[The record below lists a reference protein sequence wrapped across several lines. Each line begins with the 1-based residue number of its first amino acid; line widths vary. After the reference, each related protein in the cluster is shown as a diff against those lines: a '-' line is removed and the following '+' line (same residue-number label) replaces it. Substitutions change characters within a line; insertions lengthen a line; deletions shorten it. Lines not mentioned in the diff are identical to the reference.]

1 MRELANVMVE
11 MRDGVRLAT
20 DLYLPDEEG
29 VYPAIA
35 VRTPY
40 IKERWKAQH
49 LDGDQYMN
57 SKNIQMLVT
66 LWQCRIAEGPVFPK
80 EAMFHGGMMPMMVT
94 ITLNGWLPRVG
105 VPVRLVLWDL
115 QILALFNCLKLL

>member
-57 SKNIQMLVT
+57 
-66 LWQCRIAEGPVFPK
+66 PK
-80 EAMFHGGMMPMMVT
+80 KC
-94 ITLNGWLPRVG
+94 WLHCG
-105 VPVRLVLWDL
+105 SAGL
-115 QILALFNCLKLL
+115 QRYRFFRRKLCSMAG

>member
-49 LDGDQYMN
+49 LDGI
-57 SKNIQMLVT
+57 SI
-66 LWQCRIAEGPVFPK
+66 
-80 EAMFHGGMMPMMVT
+80 
-94 ITLNGWLPRVG
+94 
-105 VPVRLVLWDL
+105 
-115 QILALFNCLKLL
+115 